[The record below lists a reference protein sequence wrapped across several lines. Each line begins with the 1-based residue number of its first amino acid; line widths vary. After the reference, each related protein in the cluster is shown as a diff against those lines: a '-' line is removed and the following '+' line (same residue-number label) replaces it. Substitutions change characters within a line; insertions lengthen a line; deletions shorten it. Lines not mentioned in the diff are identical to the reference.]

1 MINGIVQ
8 KTWTYQISAGSLTIT
23 NNFGL
28 VKLSIVLQSG
38 TGTILGTELCN
49 GLASIPIDLVIGQ
62 PILVTG
68 DSSGTPISE
77 YTITTTGVV
86 ALIGQK

>member
-1 MINGIVQ
+1 MNGIVQ

-23 NNFGL
+23 NDFGL

-38 TGTILGTELCN
+38 TGTIVGTELCN
-49 GLASIPIDLVIGQ
+49 GIASTPINLVIGQ

-68 DSSGTPISE
+68 DTSGVPISE